1 MRCELDP
8 GTVRCTSDFTGLTE
22 FRVVIRELPR
32 NGGFGSGSRG
42 GGCFRLGYRP
52 IEERGRTVFRFRN
65 DPGHRVRMARV
76 SAIIPPDEPFEASY
90 LEADGKIASFE
101 IYPAFFA
108 DVIRRAGISPVNLH
122 RLPPA
127 GFVIN
132 RRVDVLCSLLMRETE
147 NGASLGSLYFKTLAT
162 ALIIAVASQADVRLP
177 GAGNIYIQ
185 NQQIQRAVSYIEA
198 NFRSKL
204 TIEDLARVSNL
215 SLFHFCRL
223 FSRMVGL
230 TPHEYIRSCRIR
242 FAERLLW
249 LHGAQCSIAEVAA
262 ESGFADQAHFTR
274 HFRRVFGKTPK
285 AYRLQQD

>member
-1 MRCELDP
+1 MHYELNP
-8 GTVRCTSDFTGLTE
+8 ETVRCTSDFTGLGG

-32 NGGFGSGSRG
+32 NGSFGSGRKGVGS
-42 GGCFRLGYRP
+42 FRLGYRP
-52 IEERGRTVFRFRN
+52 VEERGQTVFRFRR
-65 DPGHRVRMARV
+65 DPDRGVQMARV

-90 LEADGKIASFE
+90 VEADGKIASFE
-101 IYPAFFA
+101 ILPAFFA
-108 DVIRRAGISPVNLH
+108 DVVSRAGISPVKLRH
-122 RLPPA
+122 LPPA
-127 GFVIN
+127 RFVIN
-132 RRVDVLCSLLMRETE
+132 RRVDLLCSLLMQETE

-177 GAGNIYIQ
+177 GAGNVYIQ

-274 HFRRVFGKTPK
+274 HFRRALGKSPH
-285 AYRLQQD
+285 AFRLQQK